1 MSDFVSGFW
10 GIAILLIS
18 VVSVLGCAVLLKAQS
33 VVRRT
38 EGQVETT
45 GHVWDEDLSEYNNPL
60 PRWWAWLFYLTVIFG
75 LAYLALYP
83 GTGLYGGLFGWT
95 QTEAYEQEKA
105 AAEAVYAP
113 LYDRYLKMDL
123 PAVAA
128 DPQARSMGLRVFLN
142 NCAQCHGSDAGG
154 AKGFPSLR
162 DDDWLYGGEPNQI
175 KASITEGR
183 DGVMPA
189 LGPALGEPGVKNVVQ
204 YVRALSGQKHDAAAA
219 AAGKEVFA
227 TFCAACHGAD
237 GKGMTAVGAPNL
249 TDNIWLYGGSEQ
261 TITETLMQG
270 RGGNSLVPGQTR
282 MPAHKELLSEG
293 KIHLVAAYVWS
304 LSHPVAAGAPKTQ

>member
-10 GIAILLIS
+10 GVAILVVS
-18 VVSVLGCAVLLKAQS
+18 VLSVLGCAVLLKAQS
-33 VVRRT
+33 VVRKT

-83 GTGLYGGLFGWT
+83 GTGLYGGLLGWT
-95 QTEAYEQEKA
+95 QTQSYEREKA
-105 AAEAVYAP
+105 AAEAVYGP

-128 DPQARSMGLRVFLN
+128 DAQARSMGLRIFLN

-154 AKGFPSLR
+154 AKGIPNLR
-162 DDDWLYGGEPNQI
+162 DTDWLYGGEPDQI
-175 KASITEGR
+175 KASIADGR
-183 DGVMPA
+183 DGVMPG
-189 LGPALGEPGVKNVVQ
+189 LGPALGDEGVKNVVQ
-204 YVRALSGQKHDAAAA
+204 YVRSLSGQHHDAKLA
-219 AAGKEVFA
+219 AAGKGPFEA
-227 TFCAACHGAD
+227 MCAACHGAD
-237 GKGMTAVGAPNL
+237 GKGMAALGAPNL
-249 TDNIWLYGGSEQ
+249 TDGIWLYGGSEQ
-261 TITETLMQG
+261 TIAETVAKG
-270 RGGNSLVPGQTR
+270 RGGSALVPGQTR
-282 MPAHKELLSEG
+282 MPAHKELLGEG

-304 LSHPVAAGAPKTQ
+304 LSRAPEREMRKQ